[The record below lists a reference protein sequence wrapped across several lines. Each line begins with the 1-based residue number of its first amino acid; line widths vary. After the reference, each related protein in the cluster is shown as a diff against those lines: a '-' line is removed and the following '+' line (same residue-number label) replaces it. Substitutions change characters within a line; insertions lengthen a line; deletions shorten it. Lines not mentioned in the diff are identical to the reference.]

1 MTNFKPSYVSLLHTF
16 LRNSFMERGISVVI
30 CCYNSELRIPKVLTC
45 LQNQKFKSEINW
57 EVLVVDNA
65 STDRTGAVSKE
76 CWTLPGVELRI
87 VNEPNPGIS
96 HARRRGFED
105 AHLEII
111 SFVDDDNWVE
121 EEWVQKVYDTMYSDM
136 EIGILGGNGTAAFDE
151 TPPAWFSSYERS
163 YAVGP
168 QGTISGERSTSLY
181 GAGLNIR
188 KSTWDKLQENGFK
201 FQLTGRK
208 GKLLSSGE
216 DSELCL
222 AVILSGQKLYYRSD
236 LTFYHFMPPGRLTW
250 EYLVKLTESFSR
262 AEVILEVYGSLAQ
275 GDRGFNAMKYQNRF
289 FSLLRTLYDN
299 IKFIPR
305 HLSLIFIKKEGSEI
319 HLKSVYLRNYLKE
332 KISLYLGYPSI
343 VAEIRNGKW
352 NKHTK

>member
-1 MTNFKPSYVSLLHTF
+1 
-16 LRNSFMERGISVVI
+16 MERGISIVI
-30 CCYNSELRIPKVLTC
+30 CCYNSELRIPKVLAC
-45 LQNQKFKSEINW
+45 LQNQKFKSQIGW

-65 STDRTGAVSKE
+65 STDRTSAVAKE
-76 CWTLPGVELRI
+76 CWTLAGVELRV

-96 HARRRGFED
+96 HARRRGFEE
-105 AHLEII
+105 AHFDII

-121 EEWVQKVYDTMYSDM
+121 EEWIQKVFDTMYSDM
-136 EIGILGGNGTAAFDE
+136 EIGIMGGFGTAAFEE
-151 TPPAWFSSYERS
+151 TPPAWFSSYEES

-168 QGTISGERSTSLY
+168 QGASSGERTTSLY

-188 KSTWDKLQENGFK
+188 KSTWDNLQENGFK

-208 GKLLSSGE
+208 GNQISSGE

-222 AVILSGQKLYYRSD
+222 AVILSGQKLFYRSD

-250 EYLVKLTESFSR
+250 DYLVKLTESFGR
-262 AEVILEVYGSLAQ
+262 AEIILEAYASLAK
-275 GDRGFNAMKYQNRF
+275 GDRGFNALKYQNRF
-289 FSLLRTLYDN
+289 FSLLRSAYDLL
-299 IKFIPR
+299 KFIPR
-305 HLSLIFIKKEGSEI
+305 YISLIFIEKEGSDT
-319 HLKSVYLRNYLKE
+319 HLRAVYLRSYLKE
-332 KISLYLGYPSI
+332 KISLYGTYPSI